1 MHENLITNLT
11 SKDDRSLS
19 LPVFQSASILGQHCS
34 NLYGTRTPL
43 YLEYQKGL
51 FAEEASAFLRSGSRS
66 APSNPCRQEKISR
79 PEWND

>member
-1 MHENLITNLT
+1 MRENLITNLT

-66 APSNPCRQEKISR
+66 ALRIFADNKKISR
-79 PEWND
+79 PE